1 MIGFTDDQIYDP
13 TYVDNESHAKAW
25 FRKLYNK
32 RKRIVTKIE
41 SNGKPGLIYYNHN
54 DSIRSNGTNWID
66 SKSLYDPTSMF
77 ALLDAGVMG
86 WGLKMYPE
94 KFLTGFEDYYFRYG
108 SLSDS
113 DEDDNQIYLVRFHN
127 QQAYSDF
134 KLTSWF
140 KPVHLVA
147 PEPASTH
154 VEDVFSDSNIAQL
167 KGWRKQFEGSGF
179 SDNEIE
185 GIVNYHKDFARMNL
199 LFLGDITSMNLA
211 YRYIGGEWEKQ
222 WVLHNL
228 KDEEDEE

>member
-1 MIGFTDDQIYDP
+1 MNNTDDQIYDP
-13 TYVDNESHAKAW
+13 TEVEDCASLARAW
-25 FRKLYNK
+25 LRRHVGRRKHV
-32 RKRIVTKIE
+32 VTKIE
-41 SNGKPGLIYYNHN
+41 SNGRPGLVYYNHN
-54 DSIRSNGTNWID
+54 DSLRSNGTNWIG

-108 SLSDS
+108 SLCDS
-113 DEDDNQIYLVRFHN
+113 DEEDNQIYLVRFHDSI
-127 QQAYSDF
+127 AYNDF
-134 KLTSWF
+134 KLTSWY
-140 KPVHLVA
+140 KPVHLFA
-147 PEPASTH
+147 PEPASDYIS
-154 VEDVFSDSNIAQL
+154 DVFNDTNTAQL
-167 KGWRKQFEGSGF
+167 KAWRKQFAGSGF

-185 GIVNYHKDFARMNL
+185 GIVNYHKDFDRMNL

>member
-1 MIGFTDDQIYDP
+1 MNNTDDQVFDP
-13 TYVDNESHAKAW
+13 TDSTGHESRSLRW
-25 FRKLYNK
+25 LRNTFSK

-41 SNGKPGLIYYNHN
+41 SNGRPGLIYYNHN

-66 SKSLYDPTSMF
+66 SKSLYDPNSMF

-86 WGLKMYPE
+86 WGMKMYPD

-108 SLSDS
+108 SLNDS

-127 QQAYSDF
+127 QRAYNDF
-134 KLTSWF
+134 KLTSWY
-140 KPVHLVA
+140 KPVHLYA
-147 PEPASTH
+147 PEPASTY

-185 GIVNYHKDFARMNL
+185 GIVNYHTDFDRITL
-199 LFLGDITSMNLA
+199 LFLGDITSINTA